1 MSLVKGKEVLNKKEE
16 KTQIGYL
23 SINLSPEQWKLV
35 KQKKIKVDEIVN
47 NNDKIFVDKDGNNRL
62 DMRLSLNNKS
72 TNIKVLGD
80 ENIKEIIE
88 LFEEIETVYCRV
100 TYEQIY
106 MKGRR
111 LIDLEILE
119 YDTDKNDN
127 EEEELFS

>member
-47 NNDKIFVDKDGNNRL
+47 NDDKIFVDKDGNNRL

>member
-47 NNDKIFVDKDGNNRL
+47 NDDKIFVDKDGNNRL

-119 YDTDKNDN
+119 YDIDKNDN